1 MVQIWCNEARPPWE
15 SPPVDGKLLSGVNS
29 WLVSPGT
36 SRPAKRIT
44 LSIVFCI
51 TKSPSS
57 IMPLVNVRAIL
68 DDERLHWALFLVFAG
83 FVIYPGVVGLFVR
96 TLSTILYLTFV

>member
-1 MVQIWCNEARPPWE
+1 
-15 SPPVDGKLLSGVNS
+15 
-29 WLVSPGT
+29 
-36 SRPAKRIT
+36 
-44 LSIVFCI
+44 
-51 TKSPSS
+51 
-57 IMPLVNVRAIL
+57 MPLVNVRAIL